1 MKTQRGGGSKLKR
14 KLLFQAATK
23 PPNQTY
29 KNRISLLTRNTRG
42 GKLDVGN
49 RHGNKN

>member
-1 MKTQRGGGSKLKR
+1 MGNGTQMKTQRGGGSKLKR

-29 KNRISLLTRNTRG
+29 I
-42 GKLDVGN
+42 GKTKTEY
-49 RHGNKN
+49 HY